1 METETNL
8 EAPEVEETELVEEQE
23 ALEPELDESGNPIDP
38 EEGEAEPD
46 FEEIDVNGVKHK
58 VPAALKGEF
67 LMQQDYTRKTQ
78 ELAEQRKAFEAERQQ
93 FGELSQVEISAQA
106 DVVAIDKAL
115 AEFKTIDWQRWQ
127 ASNPQAAQRAFT
139 DYQLLKDQRQDAL
152 GNYHAAREQRTTQ
165 EQRASAERLR
175 QGMDTLGRQ
184 IPGWGQEKA
193 RAILDFGQKQFG
205 FSQAELS
212 AIDDPRVIVV
222 LNAAFEAANTKQTK
236 QIATN
241 VAKQQAVKPAVKVGG
256 GKTPGRPVDDRVS
269 TDAWMKARDAQVA
282 KR

>member
-1 METETNL
+1 METETTP

-23 ALEPELDESGNPIDP
+23 AIELDEAGNPIEP
-38 EEGEAEPD
+38 EEAGEAEPD
-46 FEEIDVNGVKHK
+46 YEEIDVDGVKHK
-58 VPAALKGEF
+58 VPKALKGQF

-78 ELAEQRKAFEAERQQ
+78 ELSEQRKAFDAERQQ
-93 FGELSQVEISAQA
+93 FGELSQAEISAQA

-139 DYQLLKDQRQDAL
+139 DYQLLKDQRQDAI
-152 GNYHAAREQRTTQ
+152 GHYYTAREQRTTQ
-165 EQRASAERLR
+165 EQRSAAERLR
-175 QGMDTLGRQ
+175 NGAEALSRQ
-184 IPGWGQEKA
+184 IPDWGQEKA

-212 AIDDPRVIVV
+212 AIDDPRVIVA
-222 LNAAFEAANTKQTK
+222 LNMAYEAANAKQTK
-236 QIATN
+236 QIVTN
-241 VAKQQAVKPAVKVGG
+241 VAKQQAVKPAAKVGG
-256 GKTPGRPVDDRVS
+256 GKTPGRAVDDRAS
-269 TDAWMKARDAQVA
+269 TDAWMKARAAQVA